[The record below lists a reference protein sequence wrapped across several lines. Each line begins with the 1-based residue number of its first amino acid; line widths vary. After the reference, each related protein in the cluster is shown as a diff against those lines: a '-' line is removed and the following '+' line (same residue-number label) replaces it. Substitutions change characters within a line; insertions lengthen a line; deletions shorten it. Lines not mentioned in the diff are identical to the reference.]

1 MKMFCPRSEFPMRLQ
16 DSPAGGAPGPAS
28 RSVPSSSAGN
38 GRETPGSPLAWR
50 DGRPQAWACCGPCKL
65 GFEMLLPRQEIH
77 FPGPRTQGP
86 SLASTSLMG
95 VHVLGCYLDSGL
107 TKVRPDSQ
115 NCTKVKMLA
124 VSSEE
129 MALGWVL
136 IFILFLGE
144 GAFKI

>member
-1 MKMFCPRSEFPMRLQ
+1 MFCPRSEFPMRLQ
-16 DSPAGGAPGPAS
+16 DSPVGGAPGPAS

-65 GFEMLLPRQEIH
+65 GFEMLLPRQEIQ

-95 VHVLGCYLDSGL
+95 VHVLGCLLPGG
-107 TKVRPDSQ
+107 RPH
-115 NCTKVKMLA
+115 K
-124 VSSEE
+124 SETRLPKLHE
-129 MALGWVL
+129 GENACCQLRGNGTRMGFNFYF
-136 IFILFLGE
+136 IFG
-144 GAFKI
+144 GGGV